1 MTLLLGIVQ
10 ALDLLKT
17 CVCNRMMEMA
27 QRAWI
32 AELESD
38 NAKLQLELEQA
49 RQALVKADAAQ
60 SSLSTDQERL
70 ERECTGLHT
79 AVNVLKQKKIQVMSD
94 CEAAKQKKF

>member
-1 MTLLLGIVQ
+1 LSGYADDDEQIDQCLEHVRFFSAFMTLLLGIVQ

-17 CVCNRMMEMA
+17 CVCNRTMEMA

-70 ERECTGLHT
+70 
-79 AVNVLKQKKIQVMSD
+79 
-94 CEAAKQKKF
+94 